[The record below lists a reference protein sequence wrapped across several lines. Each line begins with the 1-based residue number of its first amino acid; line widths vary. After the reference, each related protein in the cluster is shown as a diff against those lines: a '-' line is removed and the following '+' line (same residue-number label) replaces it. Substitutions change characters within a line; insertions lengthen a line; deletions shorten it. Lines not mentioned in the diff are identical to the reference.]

1 MDLRELAEDILSI
14 YEDMDTYELKDTFND
29 KKEAY
34 DFIFYALRKWS
45 AEDIRE
51 SIINNLQKFIDDGY
65 GTKQMADVIQR
76 LNELAEA
83 RE

>member
-1 MDLRELAEDILSI
+1 MDLRELAEDILGI

-45 AEDIRE
+45 AEDIR
-51 SIINNLQKFIDDGY
+51 SIINDLQKFIDDGY
-65 GTKQMADVIQR
+65 GTELMTDVIQR